1 MNFRLS
7 GRALTLATTGLLVIW
22 LFVWLG
28 LLTYADAQQRI
39 LWLMLTLLPLA
50 PVGYFLW
57 RDRKGGYAWCGFLAI
72 GYFAQGITVVLTSK
86 SNAGYAAVEVL
97 LSMLLFIA
105 ASAALRARWR
115 HT

>member
-1 MNFRLS
+1 MNFRFS
-7 GRALTLATTGLLVIW
+7 GRMLALAAMGVLVIW
-22 LFVWLG
+22 LLVWLG
-28 LLTYADAQQRI
+28 LLTYADTQERV
-39 LWLMLTLLPLA
+39 LWLVLALLPLA

-57 RDRKGGYAWCGFLAI
+57 RDRKGGYAWCGFLAL

-86 SNAGYAAVEVL
+86 SDAGYAAVEVL

-105 ASAALRARWR
+105 ASAALRARRR